1 MTDPHTDRFAGSSSD
16 RNASPTGVEPQASGG
31 NEAVFGPFTLREVV
45 IGGSV
50 LVIFIGSLLPFFEAG
65 GFLGNLWNA
74 SSLFFL
80 GVGIILPV
88 AAAGLLAARR
98 LGTEARVGSL
108 SVDQFASVVAVLAAA
123 FFFLQ
128 TVTAFH
134 YGPFICLLGAIG
146 MLAATVGGPHLPK
159 FSADFAGRPT
169 SGAHVVARSVLPV
182 TPKAPKEPKAPKPVP
197 AEQVTQFSEQQ
208 GTASGGS
215 GAAVPAGAGTA
226 GARAGNAASAVQP
239 GTSTGRGRFG
249 FGAATKS
256 PSSSGSGG
264 TPDAHRT
271 GEVGAVPGV
280 QDKEQPGSGSAGY
293 PRFADEDFAPY
304 SGSPDSVHS
313 TDEDQPV
320 DQVANA
326 AVDTETANAAS
337 ATDAGA
343 SSPAAE
349 EVPVDTGRQG
359 AVQETAITATASA
372 AASAAET
379 TAAATTAQPVV
390 ERTKAESQESISAT
404 REPDH
409 DDPVVE
415 AFWFAVGTPRPVVD
429 EASGVELFV
438 LRPGDWEVGIED
450 RGEEFLV
457 QDKRTGR
464 IGVMRDLTNIERA
477 PSDG

>member
-1 MTDPHTDRFAGSSSD
+1 MTDPHTDRFTGTSSND
-16 RNASPTGVEPQASGG
+16 RNASSTRVEPKTPGT
-31 NEAVFGPFTLREVV
+31 NEAVVGPFSLREVV

-65 GFLGNLWNA
+65 GFFGNLWNA

-98 LGTEARVGSL
+98 LGTDARVGSL
-108 SVDQFASVVAVLAAA
+108 SVDQFASVVAVLATA

-146 MLAATVGGPHLPK
+146 MLAATVGGPHLPR

-169 SGAHVVARSVLPV
+169 SGAHVVARGVLPV
-182 TPKAPKEPKAPKPVP
+182 APKTPKDSKAPQPVP
-197 AEQVTQFSEQQ
+197 AEQVTQFSAQESPA
-208 GTASGGS
+208 TT
-215 GAAVPAGAGTA
+215 GAGAAGAGAAAA
-226 GARAGNAASAVQP
+226 GAAGTPAGDAKSTTGQ
-239 GTSTGRGRFG
+239 GTSGRGRFG
-249 FGAATKS
+249 FGASQKS
-256 PSSSGSGG
+256 SASKGA
-264 TPDAHRT
+264 PDAHLT
-271 GEVGAVPGV
+271 SEVGAVPGV
-280 QDKEQPGSGSAGY
+280 QDKEQTGSDSAGY
-293 PRFADEDFAPY
+293 PRFADEDFAPT
-304 SGSPDSVHS
+304 SASPDSAQS
-313 TDEDQPV
+313 TDNDRSTGIDQPAAAAGEGAAHTASSKDSTPGRPTA
-320 DQVANA
+320 DQ
-326 AVDTETANAAS
+326 AS
-337 ATDAGA
+337 A
-343 SSPAAE
+343 
-349 EVPVDTGRQG
+349 DTGRH
-359 AVQETAITATASA
+359 ETVRDAATTSMAATA
-372 AASAAET
+372 T

-390 ERTKAESQESISAT
+390 ERTGDQSQDSISAT
-404 REPDH
+404 KESDN
-409 DDPVVE
+409 DAPVVE